1 MSTMTSQMLTFQKI
15 KIHSLQIKSYMVKN
29 SFLVEVTF
37 KVKLDQW
44 LWKDVELM
52 KIDIGKALS
61 FKKHI
66 HNSCQT
72 ANYKIHAIRMYV
84 TENI

>member
-1 MSTMTSQMLTFQKI
+1 
-15 KIHSLQIKSYMVKN
+15 
-29 SFLVEVTF
+29 
-37 KVKLDQW
+37 
-44 LWKDVELM
+44 M